1 MLFNQGYIP
10 FGTSI
15 IDVGDRASPVVVDWN
30 NDGKK
35 DLLSGND
42 NGNIILFLNSG
53 TNSSPIFNYSSNL
66 MSGGNPIQYY
76 RTSPEVYD
84 LNQDGKKDLIIAD
97 WDGYFY
103 FYENVG
109 TDQSPVFNSVD
120 TLTINTQPP
129 GYMWVNQSAKFD
141 LADWDE
147 DGDMDIV
154 SGEWNAYVNL
164 FINTTP
170 INTINTDLS
179 NYPYEFV
186 LNQNYPNPFNP
197 VTTISYT
204 IFRPLQVNVSVFDIT
219 GKYVT
224 TLVDEYKNAGTYT
237 ISWRSEG
244 LNSGVYFYRLK
255 AGGFSALKK
264 CIIVK

>member
-1 MLFNQGYIP
+1 MLFNQGYIH

-42 NGNIILFLNSG
+42 LGYVKLFLNSG
-53 TNSSPIFNYSSNL
+53 TNSSPVFNSSTNL

-84 LNQDGKKDLIIAD
+84 LNQDGKKDLLVGD
-97 WDGYFY
+97 SYGYFY
-103 FYENVG
+103 FYANVG
-109 TDQSPVFNSVD
+109 SDQNPVFDSVD
-120 TLTINTQPP
+120 TLTINTIPP
-129 GYMWVNQSAKFD
+129 TYLWVNQAAKFD

-147 DGDMDIV
+147 DGDMDII

-170 INTINTDLS
+170 IIAVDNDLS
-179 NYPYEFV
+179 EYPSEFS
-186 LNQNYPNPFNP
+186 LEQNYPNPFNP
-197 VTTISYT
+197 ATTISYT
-204 IFRPLQVNVSVFDIT
+204 ILKPSRVNISIYDIT
-219 GKYVT
+219 GQLVT
-224 TLVDEYKNAGTYT
+224 ILVNEFQNPGTY
-237 ISWRSEG
+237 SVKWNSEG
-244 LNSGVYFYRLK
+244 WNSGVYLYRLT
-255 AGGFSALKK
+255 AGEFTTAKK

>member
-1 MLFNQGYIP
+1 
-10 FGTSI
+10 
-15 IDVGDRASPVVVDWN
+15 
-30 NDGKK
+30 
-35 DLLSGND
+35 
-42 NGNIILFLNSG
+42 
-53 TNSSPIFNYSSNL
+53 

-84 LNQDGKKDLIIAD
+84 LNHDGKKDLLVAD

-109 TDQSPVFNSVD
+109 SDQSPVFNSAD

-129 GYMWVNQSAKFD
+129 SYLWVNQSAKFD
-141 LADWDE
+141 LADWDG
-147 DGDMDIV
+147 DGDMDII
-154 SGEWNAYVNL
+154 SGEWYAYVDL
-164 FINTTP
+164 FINATP
-170 INTINTDLS
+170 VNSIPTDLS
-179 NYPYEFV
+179 HFPGEFV

-197 VTTISYT
+197 ETTISYT
-204 IFRPLQVNVSVFDIT
+204 VFGPLQVNVSVFDIT

-237 ISWRSEG
+237 ISWKSEG

-255 AGGFSALKK
+255 AGGFSAIKK